1 MARDMDIG
9 SIIAHLIMTLSLL
22 APTRHQVWDFHK
34 IRKIINVF
42 LMVTIVLILVEY
54 VNISFLPALMI
65 GFAAYFIIN
74 ILFDPKGMLHTY
86 YLNVLSIIAV
96 IYTTFRGHGNFVL
109 HFLKASSKNITL
121 HD

>member
-1 MARDMDIG
+1 MARDMNIG
-9 SIIAHLIMTLSLL
+9 STIALLIMTLSLL

-86 YLNVLSIIAV
+86 YLNDLSIHAV
-96 IYTTFRGHGNFVL
+96 IHPPF
-109 HFLKASSKNITL
+109 
-121 HD
+121 